1 MRLCGWDYDVRFFS
15 SLSSY
20 SFVYRLLGLVYVEL
34 IMRLD
39 LLGLGCCVCILF
51 WRGIVIAKARMEIVM
66 TYSTAAGLFSS
77 FYSSK

>member
-1 MRLCGWDYDVRFFS
+1 MRLLGWDYDVRFFG
-15 SLSSY
+15 LSS

-39 LLGLGCCVCILF
+39 LLGLGCCVCIIF
-51 WRGIVIAKARMEIVM
+51 WRRIVIAKARMEMVM
-66 TYSTAAGLFSS
+66 TYSTATDLFGS

>member
-1 MRLCGWDYDVRFFS
+1 MRLCGWDYDFRFFFC
-15 SLSSY
+15 LSS
-20 SFVYRLLGLVYVEL
+20 SSSVYRLLGLVYVES

-51 WRGIVIAKARMEIVM
+51 WRRIVLAKARMEIVM
-66 TYSTAAGLFSS
+66 TYSTATDLFGS